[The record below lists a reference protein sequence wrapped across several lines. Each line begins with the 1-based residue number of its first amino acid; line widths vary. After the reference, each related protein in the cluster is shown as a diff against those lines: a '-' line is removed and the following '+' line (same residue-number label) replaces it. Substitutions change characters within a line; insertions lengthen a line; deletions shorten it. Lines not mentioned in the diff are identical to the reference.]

1 MSSPLAGGQ
10 LLLPAEV
17 AVIVPYG
24 QVSGLARRSDTRPR
38 RRRWDEKQTHRKVK
52 YKTTA
57 ISELQ

>member
-24 QVSGLARRSDTRPR
+24 QVSGLARRNDTRPE
-38 RRRWDEKQTHRKVK
+38 DEDEMKCNRTER
-52 YKTTA
+52 
-57 ISELQ
+57 

>member
-24 QVSGLARRSDTRPR
+24 QVSGLARRRDTGSG
-38 RRRWDEKQTHRKVK
+38 RRRWDEKQTRRKENI
-52 YKTTA
+52 KTTA
-57 ISELQ
+57 VFK